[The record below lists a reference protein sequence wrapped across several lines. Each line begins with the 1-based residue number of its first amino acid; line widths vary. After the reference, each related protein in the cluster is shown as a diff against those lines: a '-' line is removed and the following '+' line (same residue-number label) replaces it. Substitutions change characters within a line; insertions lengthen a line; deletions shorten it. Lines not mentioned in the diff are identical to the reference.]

1 MKYDSKKSKTIKED
15 EKFCPY
21 CNSLNI
27 KKYLYGEP
35 TFDYEKDKYI
45 LGGCIISFDRPTYK
59 CTDCGKDIY
68 VDDSINIPGIKF
80 TGFEPEYDGNDY
92 IEIKYVNNDK
102 SYVIKL
108 NRSISSI
115 KEIICSISFTK
126 NDINS
131 VYKIDGVQN
140 IEKNDF
146 DKYLQIIMNIINNW
160 IDEFDNN
167 KLIDDSETKE
177 WSLSINTKDDQLSFS
192 ENKVPSNMN
201 ELKNIILELE
211 ELYKKQFDKN
221 TNRKDN

>member
-1 MKYDSKKSKTIKED
+1 MVVY
-15 EKFCPY
+15 
-21 CNSLNI
+21 
-27 KKYLYGEP
+27 YLLM
-35 TFDYEKDKYI
+35 DQH
-45 LGGCIISFDRPTYK
+45 
-59 CTDCGKDIY
+59 
-68 VDDSINIPGIKF
+68 INILGIKF

-92 IEIKYVNNDK
+92 IEIKYINSDK
-102 SYVIKL
+102 RYLIRL
-108 NRSISSI
+108 NRSVSDI

-131 VYKIDGVQN
+131 VYKIDSVQYMEN
-140 IEKNDF
+140 NYF
-146 DKYLQIIMNIINNW
+146 DKYLQIIKNIINNL

-177 WSLSINTKDDQLSFS
+177 WLLSINTKNDQLSFS

-221 TNRKDN
+221 NNRKDN